1 MKQRIKK
8 KIEVGTI
15 SGRELMRQ
23 TAPRQEISF
32 RTGAH
37 MTEKDRPRKVGS
49 PAAEPLARPGRRLR
63 RRGALA
69 SRHQS
74 DYLGR
79 TGK

>member
-15 SGRELMRQ
+15 SGRELLRQ

-37 MTEKDRPRKVGS
+37 MTEKT
-49 PAAEPLARPGRRLR
+49 GRVKR
-63 RRGALA
+63 
-69 SRHQS
+69 
-74 DYLGR
+74 
-79 TGK
+79 

>member
-37 MTEKDRPRKVGS
+37 MTKKDRPRKKMK
-49 PAAEPLARPGRRLR
+49 PRDFRRE
-63 RRGALA
+63 
-69 SRHQS
+69 
-74 DYLGR
+74 DW
-79 TGK
+79 